1 MKLLTVLMAFML
13 SCAVISG
20 VSAQPLGEPS
30 DSTITNW
37 VETTLAT
44 DPRIYSTDIIVSTH
58 DGIVTLG
65 GNVQTLVQKE
75 YADLEAKKV
84 RSVLGVIN
92 EITVKTGNRTDQQVE
107 EDVTSWL
114 RETSSIK
121 FINLKV
127 KVSQGLITLYG
138 TVNSQVEKTEAGY
151 KASEVPGVTK
161 VQNELVVDFPQT
173 RPDPQIQQ
181 DVHSTLQRDV
191 YLTGF
196 PITVTVNNGYVNL
209 QGNVATLYQEERA
222 FQDALKVWNV
232 KGVENHL
239 QINPWENGSLR
250 QKAPYYSD
258 TEIQQAVENALMQ
271 DLRIT
276 DPYHIEIDVSYGHV
290 TLRGSVPNML
300 QRRYAARDVQNI
312 VGVVAVTNLLNANVY
327 VTRNDLDIQG
337 DVEDALASDPNLHDA
352 DINVTVN
359 RGVVALE
366 GLVNN
371 YYKREDAG
379 VVAEGIPGV
388 KDVINEVMVDRSSTR
403 PSTMIENGIR
413 ERLRINAETASVAD
427 QIRVQV
433 MDGIAILSG
442 DVNLWSQRREAAQVA
457 YLMDGVQ
464 RVENRLTVHGVNFPA
479 EKWYV
484 PDTSASEI
492 SK

>member
-1 MKLLTVLMAFML
+1 MKSLTVLIALIL
-13 SCAVISG
+13 SITGISG

-44 DPRIYSTDIIVSTH
+44 DPRIYSTEIMVGTH

-65 GNVQTLVQKE
+65 GNVQTLIQKE
-75 YADLEAKKV
+75 YAGLEAKKV
-84 RSVLGVIN
+84 RGVLGVIN
-92 EITVKTGNRTDQQVE
+92 EIDVVTGNKTDQQVK
-107 EDVTSWL
+107 EDVISWL
-114 RETSSIK
+114 RETSSIT
-121 FINLKV
+121 FVNLRV
-127 KVSQGLITLYG
+127 KVSEGIVTLYG
-138 TVNSQVEKTEAGY
+138 TVNSQVEKLEAGF
-151 KASEVPGVTK
+151 KASEVPGVAR

-173 RPDPQIQQ
+173 RPDSQIQQ
-181 DVHSTLQRDV
+181 DVYSTLQRDA

-209 QGNVATLYQEERA
+209 QGNVANLYQEEKA

-250 QKAPYYSD
+250 KKAPYYSD
-258 TEIQQAVENALMQ
+258 SEIQQAVENALMQ
-271 DLRIT
+271 DLRIS
-276 DPYHIEIDVSYGHV
+276 DPYHIEVDVSYGHV
-290 TLRGSVPNML
+290 TLSGSVPNML

-337 DVEDALASDPNLHDA
+337 DVEDALASDPYLQNA

-359 RGVVALE
+359 HGVVALE

-388 KDVINEVMVDRSSTR
+388 KNVINEVMVDRSTTR

-413 ERLRINAETASVAD
+413 ERLRINAETAPVAD
-427 QIRVQV
+427 QIQVQV
-433 MDGIAILSG
+433 LDGIAILTG
-442 DVNLWSQRREAAQVA
+442 DVNLWSQRQEAAQVA

-479 EKWYV
+479 NKWYI

-492 SK
+492 GK